1 MTIGR
6 ISYMDQT
13 AEHLLGLDIC
23 TEKSELNL
31 NFREIHTQP
40 TFAFLC
46 NLDDRSQLQFE
57 SSLVRSFSHQDSQ
70 KEFSQDIFQD
80 SLKFR

>member
-46 NLDDRSQLQFE
+46 NLDDRS
-57 SSLVRSFSHQDSQ
+57 
-70 KEFSQDIFQD
+70 
-80 SLKFR
+80 